1 MAVRKTLG
9 KRAATAKFAP
19 HSRSLFAAEFASG
32 GEKALTDEQRSAI
45 GTRDVSIG
53 LSAGAGCGKTYVLTR
68 RFLSHLE
75 PPEPGQ
81 NASAVPLSRVVAIT
95 FTDRAAREMRDRI
108 RAQCADRLRDCPEEE
123 VSHWLSILRGLD
135 AARISTIHSFCSGL
149 LRRHAVAA
157 GIDPQFRPLELDVA
171 EALLRQSV
179 AATVKRLLE
188 ADDPDCFRLLI
199 EFGLEPLRRALRK
212 MVVGRA
218 LVDAKS
224 FQGRKAEEF
233 AEEWRNYLDHVFLP
247 RAVHDLAESDVASQ
261 ILRLLKDNI
270 PSNRTMQERRL
281 VLLAGLLN
289 LRESSTPEVAS
300 VFELRESAKVQGGG
314 GKGAWADEETYEAV
328 RKSLERFRGKVDDL
342 KDFVD
347 FDRHEIEQAAQTSVA
362 LVNVVEAA
370 AQDFSAAKTEAGLLD
385 FDDLLVKTRDLLRN
399 SAEVRNEAAAS
410 IDALL
415 VDEYQDTDRIQA
427 EIVEALV
434 GDGLS
439 SGKLFVVGDSKQSIY
454 RFRGAD
460 PTVFDA
466 TRKSLPEHGRL
477 PLTNNFRSQPE
488 ILNFVNSLFE
498 PVMPGYERLVPHR
511 TQLSPRPT
519 VEFLFAF
526 PGPEEEPESDPNSL
540 EEHRRREAEWIAR
553 RILTLLSDP
562 TPRIP
567 ERDPETQIERLRR
580 VKAGDIAVLFR
591 AMSDAAIY
599 EEVFRR
605 RGVDYYLVGGR
616 AFFAQQE
623 VYDLVNLCTF
633 LNDPADSIALVGV
646 LRSPFFSLSD
656 DTIVAMTHVGELS
669 PREALRQ
676 PPPAG
681 LPETQGEQVRLAA
694 RVIDELLE
702 QKDRIPL
709 SELLELALERTAYDA
724 SLLCEFLGRR
734 KVANLR
740 KLIEMARQF
749 DRSGIG
755 TLADF
760 TRRIQDS
767 VSDQTIEDLAATH
780 PESSDDIVRLMTIHQ
795 AKGLEFPVVILADM
809 ERKNRGS
816 FSDAVYHRDFGPIM
830 APLKFGSA
838 EPRHLAIEM
847 HRYVEDREDDDE
859 SLRIF
864 YVALTRA
871 ADHLILS
878 AGLPADPA
886 MAGDR
891 VVRSQWLRLVAERY
905 DLGTGLQKGDPYFG
919 SSASDLNLSSD
930 KPGSRGK
937 KGSAKSV
944 VDPRAI
950 LEIDVH
956 RQCPALTVVQRPDS
970 KTTKLGQWRELAEA
984 AEADPLPRLMEPI
997 VATHSGPLYLS
1008 VSGIEEADAQLQN
1021 IRPTRRVRKAA
1032 SREVPVEALE
1042 PLGEA
1047 ATLLGSLMHRVI
1059 ERLPRDS
1066 TIDADMIAAGVH
1078 SVLKSP
1084 TVRGIESF
1092 DPSVMVR
1099 RVQALVDSEL
1109 WDEMRAARRCFNEI
1123 DFLLGWP
1130 LGAAASERTAVIAGT
1145 LDCLLLSPG
1154 GEWKILDYKTGR
1166 LPDSDPAAL
1175 REHFAIQFLL
1185 YAEAVRA
1192 MVGRPPASLEIVA
1205 LHDTIRRYPL
1215 VFWEEFRGPLEERID
1230 AAIRHL
1236 ASTPDSAVAAEA
1248 TFGLRTAATSPD

>member
-1 MAVRKTLG
+1 MAARKTLG
-9 KRAATAKFAP
+9 KRVSAAKFAP
-19 HSRSLFAAEFASG
+19 HSRSLFAEEFAAG
-32 GEKALTDEQRSAI
+32 GEKNLTDEQRSAI
-45 GTRDVSIG
+45 DTRDVSIG
-53 LSAGAGCGKTYVLTR
+53 LSAGAGCGKTFVLTR
-68 RFLSHLE
+68 RFLTHLE

-81 NASAVPLSRVVAIT
+81 NASTVPLSRVVAIT

-157 GIDPQFRPLELDVA
+157 GIDPQFRPLEMDVG

-188 ADDPDCFRLLI
+188 ADDPDCFRLLT

-218 LVDAKS
+218 LVDAAR

-233 AEEWRNYLDHVFLP
+233 ADGWRNYLDRVFLP
-247 RAVHDLAESDVASQ
+247 RAVHDLAESDAVSR
-261 ILRLLKDNI
+261 ILQLFKDNV
-270 PSNRTMQERRL
+270 PTNRTMQERRL
-281 VLLAGLLN
+281 TLLAGLLN
-289 LRESSTPEVAS
+289 LRESRTPNVAT

-314 GKGAWADEETYEAV
+314 GKGAWADEEMYEAV
-328 RKSLERFRGKVDDL
+328 RKSLEKFRGKVDDL
-342 KDFVD
+342 KDFVN
-347 FDRHEIEQAAQTSVA
+347 FDSQEFDQAAQTSAA

-370 AQDFSAAKTEAGLLD
+370 AQDFSAGKTEAGLLD

-399 SAEVRNEAAAS
+399 SPDVRNEAAAS

-415 VDEYQDTDRIQA
+415 VDEYQDTDRIQS

-460 PTVFDA
+460 PTVFEA
-466 TRKSLPEHGRL
+466 TRKSLPEQGRL

-498 PVMPGYERLVPHR
+498 PEMPGYEPLVPHR

-553 RILTLLSDP
+553 RILALLTDP

-656 DTIVAMTHVGELS
+656 DTIVAMTHVGEVS

-676 PPPAG
+676 PPPSG
-681 LPETQGEQVRLAA
+681 LPETQCEQVRLAA

-709 SELLELALERTAYDA
+709 SELLELALARTAYDA

-780 PESSDDIVRLMTIHQ
+780 PESSDEIVRLMTVHQ

-809 ERKNRGS
+809 ERRNRGS

-830 APLKFGSA
+830 SAPKFGSA
-838 EPRHLAIEM
+838 EPRHPAIEM
-847 HRYVEDREDDDE
+847 HRYIEDREDDDE
-859 SLRIF
+859 SLRIL

-891 VVRSQWLRLVAERY
+891 VARSQWLRLVAQRY
-905 DLGTGLQKGDPYFG
+905 DLGTGLPKGDPYFA
-919 SSASDLNLSSD
+919 SSAGDSKLSHD
-930 KPGSRGK
+930 QPGLRGK
-937 KGSAKSV
+937 KAAANAGEPK
-944 VDPRAI
+944 AI
-950 LEIDVH
+950 PQIDVH

-984 AEADPLPRLMEPI
+984 AEADPLPRLMTPV

-1008 VSGIEEADAQLQN
+1008 VSQIEEQDAQLRDEQSLTRT
-1021 IRPTRRVRKAA
+1021 RPSTSRRAA
-1032 SREVPVEALE
+1032 DDTFE

-1066 TIDADMIAAGVH
+1066 KIDPTLIAAGVH
-1078 SVLKSP
+1078 SVLKGQ
-1084 TVRGIESF
+1084 TARGVDRF
-1092 DPSVMVR
+1092 DPTVMVR
-1099 RVQALVDSEL
+1099 RVQALVKSNL
-1109 WDEMRAARRCFNEI
+1109 WDEMRAAQRCFNEI

-1130 LGAAASERTAVIAGT
+1130 LGAAASERTAVISGT
-1145 LDCLLLSPG
+1145 LDCLLLSPD
-1154 GEWKILDYKTGR
+1154 GEWKILDYKTGK
-1166 LPDSDPAAL
+1166 LPDGDPAAL

-1205 LHDTIRRYPL
+1205 LHDKVGRFPL
-1215 VFWEEFRGPLEERID
+1215 VFWEEFRGPLAERID
-1230 AAIRHL
+1230 VAIRSL
-1236 ASTPDSAVAAEA
+1236 ATAPDREVPAETSFA
-1248 TFGLRTAATSPD
+1248 LGATAATDSD

>member
-1 MAVRKTLG
+1 MAARKTLG
-9 KRAATAKFAP
+9 KRVAAAKFAP

-32 GEKALTDEQRSAI
+32 GEKPLTDEQHSAI
-45 GTRDVSIG
+45 YNRDVSIG

-68 RFLSHLE
+68 RFLTHLE

-108 RAQCADRLRDCPEEE
+108 RAQCAERLRDCPEEE
-123 VSHWLSILRGLD
+123 VPHWLSILRGLD

-157 GIDPQFRPLELDVA
+157 GIDPQFRPLEMDVG

-188 ADDPDCFRLLI
+188 AGDPDCFRLLT

-212 MVVGRA
+212 LVIGRA
-218 LVDAKS
+218 TVDAKR

-233 AEEWRNYLDHVFLP
+233 ADEWRDYLNHVFLP
-247 RAVHDLAESDVASQ
+247 RAAHDLGESDVTSQ
-261 ILRLLKDNI
+261 ILRLLKDNV
-270 PSNRTMQERRL
+270 PTNRTMQERRL
-281 VLLAGLLN
+281 ALLSGLMN
-289 LRESSTPEVAS
+289 LRESPTPDVAA

-314 GKGAWADEETYEAV
+314 AKSAWPDEETYDAV
-328 RKSLERFRGKVDDL
+328 KKSLEKFRDKVDDL
-342 KDFVD
+342 KDFVN
-347 FDRHEIEQAAQTSVA
+347 FDPRDIEQAAQTSAA

-370 AQDFSAAKTEAGLLD
+370 ANDFSAAKTEAGVLD

-399 SAEVRNEAAAS
+399 SPEVRDEAAAS

-427 EIVEALV
+427 EIVDALV
-434 GDGLS
+434 GGGLS

-460 PTVFDA
+460 PAVFDA
-466 TRKSLPEHGRL
+466 TRKSLPEQGRL

-511 TQLSPRPT
+511 EQLSPRPA

-526 PGPEEEPESDPNSL
+526 PGPDEEPDSDPNSL

-553 RILTLLSDP
+553 RILALLNDP

-599 EEVFRR
+599 EDIFRR

-656 DTIVAMTHVGELS
+656 DTIVAMTRVGELS

-676 PPPAG
+676 PPPTG
-681 LPETQGEQVRLAA
+681 LPETQCEQVRLAA

-767 VSDQTIEDLAATH
+767 VTDQTIEDLAATH

-795 AKGLEFPVVILADM
+795 AKGLEFPVVIVADM
-809 ERKNRGS
+809 ERRNRGS
-816 FSDAVYHRDFGPIM
+816 FGDAVYHRDFGPIM
-830 APLKFGSA
+830 VPPKFGSD
-838 EPRHLAIEM
+838 EPHHPAIEM

-859 SLRIF
+859 SLRIL

-878 AGLPADPA
+878 AGLPTDPA

-891 VVRSQWLRLVAERY
+891 SVRSQWLRLVAERY
-905 DLGTGLQKGDPYFG
+905 DLGTGLRKGDAYFG
-919 SSASDLNLSSD
+919 SMPRETSV
-930 KPGSRGK
+930 SRDNPSPGK
-937 KGSAKSV
+937 KGSATGA

-950 LEIDVH
+950 PKIEVH
-956 RQCPALTVVQRPDS
+956 RQSPPLTVVPRLDS
-970 KTTKLGQWRELAEA
+970 KAAKLGQWRELAET
-984 AEADPLPRLMEPI
+984 AEADPLPRLMVP
-997 VATHSGPLYLS
+997 VVSNHLGPLYSS
-1008 VSGIEEADAQLQN
+1008 VSRIEEEDARL
-1021 IRPTRRVRKAA
+1021 RSAKPPRRGRKATPPNA
-1032 SREVPVEALE
+1032 ATDNLE

-1047 ATLLGSLMHRVI
+1047 ATLLGSLLHRVI

-1066 TIDADMIAAGVH
+1066 KIDPDLIAAGVH
-1078 SVLKSP
+1078 SVLKNP
-1084 TVRGIESF
+1084 NVRGVEDF
-1092 DPSVMVR
+1092 DPAVMVR
-1099 RVQALVDSEL
+1099 RVQALVESEL
-1109 WDEMRAARRCFNEI
+1109 WDEMRAAQRCFNEI

-1130 LGAAASERTAVIAGT
+1130 LGAAPSERTAVIAGT
-1145 LDCLLLSPG
+1145 LDCLLLSRD
-1154 GEWKILDYKTGR
+1154 GEWKVLDYKTGR
-1166 LPDSDPAAL
+1166 LPDGDPAAL
-1175 REHFAIQFLL
+1175 RDHFAIQFTL

-1192 MVGRPPASLEIVA
+1192 MVGRPPASVEIVA
-1205 LHDTIRRYPL
+1205 LHDTIGRFPL
-1215 VFWEEFRGPLEERID
+1215 VFWEEFRGPVQDRID
-1230 AAIRHL
+1230 AAIGSL
-1236 ASTPDSAVAAEA
+1236 ASASDQGAAAEA
-1248 TFGLRTAATSPD
+1248 TITLGAAATSPD